1 MKFLSKFLLIGFV
14 IAGCTS
20 FHQSTKL
27 QIPEDTQAV
36 KIVEKSKYHTKTDPV
51 FIKHVEQNGDYI
63 IFSISYSG
71 GCEDHDFELVST
83 GHFTPTYP
91 PEVEIF
97 LKHDNKGDGCRAVID
112 TKLFYDLRP
121 LKNDAT
127 TQVLLVIKNTNKTLE
142 YNY

>member
-1 MKFLSKFLLIGFV
+1 MKFLSQFFFLSII
-14 IAGCTS
+14 IASCTAHTHS
-20 FHQSTKL
+20 VRL
-27 QIPEDTQAV
+27 QIPEDTAPV
-36 KIVEKSKYHTKTDPV
+36 KIVENSKYYTKTDPV

-71 GCEDHDFELVST
+71 GCQEHEFDLIST
-83 GHFTPTYP
+83 GKFTPTYP

-97 LKHDNKGDGCRAVID
+97 LKHDNKGDGCRKIID
-112 TKLFYDLRP
+112 TKLYFDLHP